1 MNTYMVYTI
10 VTKSF
15 NKRHYK
21 KPKKN
26 LYIPQHTFCLLFLNF
41 KTVVIYK
48 IIYIYIFFPS
58 VSLIFFIFSYFIAR
72 ANKFP

>member
-26 LYIPQHTFCLLFLNF
+26 LYTPQHTFCLLFLNF

-48 IIYIYIFFPS
+48 IKYIFFPLS
-58 VSLIFFIFSYFIAR
+58 AIFFIFSYFIAR